1 MDLFGWSVNYWSE
14 FFVRILGTSW
24 MFCEN
29 LQNVQEKNFM
39 NADGNRLKALDKN
52 YLLQSCMLSFS

>member
-24 MFCEN
+24 MFCET